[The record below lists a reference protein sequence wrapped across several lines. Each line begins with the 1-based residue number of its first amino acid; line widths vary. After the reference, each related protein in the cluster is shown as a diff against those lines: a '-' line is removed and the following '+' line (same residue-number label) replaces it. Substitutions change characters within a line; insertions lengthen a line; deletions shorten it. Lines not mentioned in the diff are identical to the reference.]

1 VSKDLRSALTE
12 LLPRLRRFGMS
23 LTGSRADGD
32 DLVQMACERALT
44 RRSQLQI
51 EARLDKWMYRIMR
64 NLWVDEL
71 RARQVRRHDPIESLD
86 SASFEDGAAAAES
99 RLTLAAVR
107 RALSDLPEEQ
117 RTVLTLICVDGLS
130 YKEAAEVLAVP
141 IGTVMSRLARGR
153 QELHRRL
160 TARGR
165 GTDAPRLE
173 LLQ

>member
-1 VSKDLRSALTE
+1 VSKDLRSALAE

-44 RRSQLQI
+44 RQSQLQI

-86 SASFEDGAAAAES
+86 RVSFEDGASAAES

-107 RALSDLPEEQ
+107 RALGDLPEEQ
-117 RTVLTLICVDGLS
+117 RTVLTLVCVDGLS

-153 QELHRRL
+153 QELHRKL

-165 GTDAPRLE
+165 GTAAPRLE